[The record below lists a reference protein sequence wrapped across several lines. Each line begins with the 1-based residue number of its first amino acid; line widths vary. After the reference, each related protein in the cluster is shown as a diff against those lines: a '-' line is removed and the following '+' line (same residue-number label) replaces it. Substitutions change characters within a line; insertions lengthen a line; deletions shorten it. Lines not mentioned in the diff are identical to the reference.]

1 MKRTLRVAL
10 CGLLS
15 LVGVLYV
22 GCQES
27 NTLVT
32 PDPPKVTVQ
41 RPVVK
46 VVTTF
51 KEFTGRTEAIDTVEV
66 RARVKGFL
74 QTVDFEPGQMVSG
87 PDPDDPDSVGDLLFT
102 IEPEQFEA
110 VQAAAQAEVARMKAA
125 EDLAEVTRDRAQ
137 AAYEQDAVSDIE
149 MAEKEAEVDA
159 AKAAVQAAEAAL
171 VSAQIDVSY
180 TKIYAPIAGRI
191 SREQVDVGNLVG
203 AGESTLLTTIVQ
215 DHPIYAYV
223 EISERDLLEYTA
235 EGRPRDR
242 AERER
247 KRLLLRLAD
256 GSAFDHEGVADFAE
270 TRVDPTTGTLQ
281 LRSTFP
287 NPDGRLFPGMFVRV
301 LAPDVTG
308 QQTLIPEVAI
318 LRDLAGAYVLVADE
332 QNKVQRRDI
341 QLGARVG
348 TERIVASGLDAS
360 DWLIVNGIQRAIP
373 GNQVDPQEQSAD
385 STPGGGNGAAA
396 PSELDAASDGEDD
409 SNDDE

>member
-1 MKRTLRVAL
+1 MKPSLRIAF
-10 CGLLS
+10 CGSLS
-15 LVGVLYV
+15 LVTVLGA
-22 GCQES
+22 GCDQGNEFKPPP
-27 NTLVT
+27 T
-32 PDPPKVTVQ
+32 PKVTVQ

-46 VVTTF
+46 EVTTY

-74 QTVDFEPGQMVSG
+74 QSVDFEPGQMVNG
-87 PDPDDPDSVGDLLFT
+87 PDRDDPDSVGDLLFS

-110 VQAAAQAEVARMKAA
+110 AQAAAQAEVARMNAA
-125 EDLAEVTRDRAQ
+125 KELAEVTRDRAQ

-149 MAEKEAEVDA
+149 MAEKAAEVDA
-159 AKAAVQAAEAAL
+159 ATAAVQAAEAAL
-171 VSAQIDVSY
+171 VVAQIDLSY

-223 EISERDLLEYTA
+223 EVSERDLLEYTA

-256 GSAFDHEGVADFAE
+256 GSAFDHEGVVDFAE

-281 LRSTFP
+281 LRATFP
-287 NPDGRLFPGMFVRV
+287 NPDGRLFPGLFVRV

-308 QQTLIPEVAI
+308 QQMLIPEVAI
-318 LRDLAGAYVLVADE
+318 LRDLAGAYVLLADE
-332 QNKVQRRDI
+332 KNIVQRRDI

-348 TERIVASGLDAS
+348 TERIITSGLDAS
-360 DWLIVNGIQRAIP
+360 DRLIVNGIQRAIP
-373 GNQVDPQEQSAD
+373 GNPVDPQEQSAD
-385 STPGGGNGAAA
+385 STSGDGAPAS
-396 PSELDAASDGEDD
+396 SEPDADSDGGDD
-409 SNDDE
+409 SNDE